1 VLLHHGCRDP
11 EPTFVELSV
20 PTAGNLNGIRLLRE
34 MKASSPE
41 FARYQWWYV
50 AGPAEEGGREKI
62 VFLHLVA
69 ADTVDQHE
77 SGLTAIIM

>member
-1 VLLHHGCRDP
+1 
-11 EPTFVELSV
+11 
-20 PTAGNLNGIRLLRE
+20 

-50 AGPAEEGGREKI
+50 AGPADEGGREKI

-69 ADTVDQHE
+69 AETVDQHE